1 MKVAKQKKNTSSTCS
16 WSQMQEKSAHFTTI
30 IDDKIKQKNKYY
42 IFQKLL
48 FAGDI
53 IKYLDNPSENLPKY

>member
-42 IFQKLL
+42 IF
-48 FAGDI
+48 
-53 IKYLDNPSENLPKY
+53 